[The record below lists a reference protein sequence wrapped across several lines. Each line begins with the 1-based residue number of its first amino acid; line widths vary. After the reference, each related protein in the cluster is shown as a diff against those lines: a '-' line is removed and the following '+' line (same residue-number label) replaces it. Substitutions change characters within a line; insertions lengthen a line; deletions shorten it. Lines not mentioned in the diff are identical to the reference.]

1 MNFSIFSLSLPFR
14 WSQHHI
20 ALSRS
25 KRRVILVL
33 VVTSNLQ
40 HNCCLVVHYNPDTRV
55 SNGSG
60 AVQIWY
66 SREFGLLPVTHQ
78 WHVPTTVLWWVTGA
92 RWVSGATCCSRF
104 HPLGAC
110 DFDTNGWWVSGATS
124 AADSVILLTDDQ
136 QKETLE
142 SLRGKPVHSLVI
154 S

>member
-1 MNFSIFSLSLPFR
+1 MLPLYLCPLCIVHVQA
-14 WSQHHI
+14 WS
-20 ALSRS
+20 
-25 KRRVILVL
+25 
-33 VVTSNLQ
+33 TGGGGG
-40 HNCCLVVHYNPDTRV
+40 NPVTRV

-110 DFDTNGWWVSGATS
+110 DFDTNGWWVSGATIFPS
-124 AADSVILLTDDQ
+124 EETLKFHFLSPGGSFFQPFRLFKIYRIHRPPICLWTQ
-136 QKETLE
+136 QKHAPMIAL
-142 SLRGKPVHSLVI
+142 
-154 S
+154 